1 MENGAKVLV
10 CEKTAQVNGR
20 GGVVGACN
28 SRLNKDLGCEIEPV
42 AVAWSIFDSNF
53 GADTADS
60 LNYGGGMFWDTM
72 SRQVGQEFDP
82 QQIVDLVE
90 GEAAAGK
97 DVLGNETAVTAWKC
111 DTLEE
116 LADAIGVDKDSFLAQ
131 VERYN
136 EMCEAGEPIPGLYAI
151 GNTSGD
157 LYAVDY
163 PINMPGNSNGRC
175 LTWGWLV
182 GKTVAADL
190 A

>member
-1 MENGAKVLV
+1 MI
-10 CEKTAQVNGR
+10 TS
-20 GGVVGACN
+20 VVE
-28 SRLNKDLGCEIEPV
+28 S
-42 AVAWSIFDSNF
+42 
-53 GADTADS
+53 
-60 LNYGGGMFWDTM
+60 
-72 SRQVGQEFDP
+72 
-82 QQIVDLVE
+82 
-90 GEAAAGK
+90 EAAAGK

-116 LADAIGVDKDSFLAQ
+116 LADAIGVDKETFLAE

-136 EMCEAGEPIPGLYAI
+136 EFCAAGDDEDFAKEACFLYPIVEPPFYATKTGPCMLAVVGGLKVNTDLAVIDAEGKAIEGLYAI

-182 GKTVAADL
+182 GKTVAAL
-190 A
+190 